1 MEDYYTLLGVDKT
14 ATQEE
19 IKKAYRKL
27 AHQHHPDKKGG
38 NEAEFKKINEAY
50 QVLSNQ
56 DKRAKYDQ
64 FGKAGMGGGVG
75 GFDFNSFNQQGGFDF
90 GDIDLGD
97 LFNFPFGGGKKK
109 RPVNQGNDIEVEI
122 QLGLKETLKEV
133 EKTLNLS
140 KMVECS
146 RCDGK
151 GAEPGS
157 KVKECFSCRGSGWVQ
172 QMKRFG
178 PVNISQ
184 NVKCPD
190 CKGQGSIP
198 EKPCNVCTGE
208 GRVRSKEK
216 VDINIPAGVDT
227 GQVLRFQGAGEAGKR
242 GAVHGDLYARVIV
255 KEHPLFLRKA
265 DDIFTLVPVTFS
277 QVSLGGE
284 IDIKTLDDKNISL
297 KIPQGTESGKVIR
310 LSGKGIPHFSG
321 YGKGNLYIEFIVKT
335 PRKLN
340 KKQKDLLKQL
350 QKEGL

>member
-1 MEDYYTLLGVDKT
+1 MEDYYSLLGVNKN

-50 QVLSNQ
+50 QVLSNKE
-56 DKRAKYDQ
+56 KRAKYDQ
-64 FGKAGMGGGVG
+64 FGKTGMGGGPG
-75 GFDFNSFNQQGGFDF
+75 GFDFNSFQQQGGFDF

-97 LFNFPFGGGKKK
+97 IFNFPFGGGKKK
-109 RPVNQGNDIEVEI
+109 RPVNQGNDIEIEI
-122 QLGLKETLKEV
+122 QLELKDTLKEI

-157 KVKECFSCRGSGWVQ
+157 KVKECFACRGSGWVQ

-216 VDINIPAGVDT
+216 VDIKIPAGVDT
-227 GQVLRFQGAGEAGKR
+227 GQVLRFAEAGEAGKR
-242 GAVHGDLYARVIV
+242 AARHGDLYARVIV
-255 KEHPLFLRKA
+255 KEHPLFLRKG
-265 DDIFTLVPVTFS
+265 DDIFTLVPITFS
-277 QVSLGGE
+277 QASLGGE

-321 YGKGNLYIEFIVKT
+321 YGKGNLYIEFLVKT
-335 PRKLN
+335 PKKIT
-340 KKQKDLLKQL
+340 KKQKQLLKDL
-350 QKEGL
+350 AKEGL